1 VIPRTGKLLVLE
13 GPEGAGKTTQVPL
26 VADWL
31 RGCGHEVVTLREPGG
46 TFVGDEVRRVLLD
59 SPDGAV
65 GDAAEALLYMAS
77 RAQLV
82 EREIRPALARG
93 AFVILDR
100 FFLATYAYQVAGRGL
115 PEAEVRAANQ
125 LAVLGLVPDLTIV
138 LLITPAAGLA
148 RADRRGGRDRLER
161 ADSAFHERVTEA
173 FVAFADPAWQ
183 AAHPEAGPV
192 LSIDASGPVR
202 DVFERIV
209 EAVRAQWP
217 ESFPAEPR
225 QPTQVSMPRGR
236 AE

>member
-1 VIPRTGKLLVLE
+1 VVIPRAGKLLVLE

-26 VADWL
+26 VAEWL

-46 TFVGDEVRRVLLD
+46 TSVGDQVRRILLD

-115 PEAEVRAANQ
+115 SEEQVRAANQ
-125 LAVLGLVPDLTIV
+125 LAVGGLVPDLTIV
-138 LLITPAAGLA
+138 LLVTPAAGLA

-161 ADSAFHERVTEA
+161 ADAAFHERVAEA
-173 FVAFADPAWQ
+173 FVAFADPTWQ
-183 AAHPEAGPV
+183 AAHPEAGLV
-192 LSIDASGPVR
+192 VSVDASGPVR
-202 DVFERIV
+202 DVFEHIA
-209 EAVRAQWP
+209 EAVRARWP
-217 ESFPAEPR
+217 ESFPAGRR
-225 QPTQVSMPRGR
+225 QP
-236 AE
+236 A